1 MLSNPLIK
9 KEIADPTGLTDML
22 SNRASAAQAC
32 ALLKALANEDRLL
45 ILCQLAQ
52 GEKNVGELEQS
63 LGIRQPTLSQQL
75 TVLREEK
82 LVNTE
87 RKGKYIYYC
96 LASQAALHI
105 MQTLYDLYCTD
116 HSPHPQKKSSHLKLK
131 KPIPSGGEKNEY
143 NHDQTG

>member
-1 MLSNPLIK
+1 
-9 KEIADPTGLTDML
+9 ML